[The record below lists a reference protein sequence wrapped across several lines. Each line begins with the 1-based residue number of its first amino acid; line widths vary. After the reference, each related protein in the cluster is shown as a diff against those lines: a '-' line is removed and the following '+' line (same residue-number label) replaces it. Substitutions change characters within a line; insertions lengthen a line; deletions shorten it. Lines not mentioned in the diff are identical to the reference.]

1 MTGNLTGHGAKLIL
15 STINHLILRL
25 ILKNTIEILY
35 VRHSYS
41 RCYLTSH
48 VDWLGMSVK
57 YILCR
62 PSWETR
68 GSDTRHGSASVNLS
82 RLYVTSPWARALLQ
96 HTSSPQHEHVQHLRL
111 RFGNF
116 VTLYDMIGSFTGCFY
131 ALQWQRPL
139 VDVFKEPGLMGAKFS
154 SFDWRGQR
162 TWLKFLAKILWGHL
176 KEDTL
181 VAKAFIDKI

>member
-1 MTGNLTGHGAKLIL
+1 MTGNLTGHGAKSTL
-15 STINHLILRL
+15 STINHSILRPM
-25 ILKNTIEILY
+25 LKNTIEMLH

-41 RCYLTSH
+41 RCHSTSH
-48 VDWLGMSVK
+48 VDWLGTSVK
-57 YILCR
+57 HILRR

-68 GSDTRHGSASVNLS
+68 GSDARHGSASVNLS
-82 RLYVTSPWARALLQ
+82 RLHVTSPWARALPQ

-162 TWLKFLAKILWGHL
+162 TWLKFLAKILW
-176 KEDTL
+176 EY
-181 VAKAFIDKI
+181 I